1 MTKTEVPSIEVNKAE
16 VFEAGETN
24 SFETVSETFVPN
36 PLSELVRR
44 LEAARNHVLEANEF
58 ALVGDRALIVGL
70 AVQID
75 AIAEL
80 FVKSAEAMAAK
91 ELEEQEEDEEVFPLV
106 DEDDEC

>member
-1 MTKTEVPSIEVNKAE
+1 
-16 VFEAGETN
+16 
-24 SFETVSETFVPN
+24 
-36 PLSELVRR
+36 
-44 LEAARNHVLEANEF
+44 
-58 ALVGDRALIVGL
+58 
-70 AVQID
+70 D